1 MQRKQNRRC
10 LNIAARNRSHIF
22 TKGLII
28 DLKGLVVAVSE
39 KCKANL

>member
-10 LNIAARNRSHIF
+10 LNITARSQSYIL

-28 DLKGLVVAVSE
+28 GLVVAVSE
-39 KCKANL
+39 KCKASL